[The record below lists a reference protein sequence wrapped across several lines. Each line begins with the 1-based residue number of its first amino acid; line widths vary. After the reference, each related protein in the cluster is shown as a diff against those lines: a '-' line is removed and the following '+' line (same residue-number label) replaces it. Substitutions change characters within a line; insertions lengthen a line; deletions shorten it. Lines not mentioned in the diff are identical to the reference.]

1 MKIGPINLMPY
12 INNYESKSQSEHKGK
27 LQQIFDKNDII
38 KRKEEKA
45 MINAYI
51 NMPCR
56 VNYIESRLGKSPFA

>member
-1 MKIGPINLMPY
+1 MRIGPINLMPY
-12 INNYESKSQSEHKGK
+12 INNYESKSQSEHKGR

-38 KRKEEKA
+38 KRKEEKS